1 MYYLYI
7 LAQLTRRLTLWATLR
22 SMLLTKAE
30 LAELTGY
37 QRPSAIRRWLINEGV
52 KFLLGADGW
61 PKVHEEEVERLMVGG
76 RTKRRS
82 RPDIEALRNWQSET

>member
-1 MYYLYI
+1 
-7 LAQLTRRLTLWATLR
+7 
-22 SMLLTKAE
+22 MLLTKAQ

-37 QRPSAIRRWLINEGV
+37 QRPSAIRRWLIDEGI

-82 RPDIEALRNWQSET
+82 QPDVEALRNWQSET